1 MDKQWQSLS
10 DDEVRQ
16 IRVKYA
22 GLSWIEG
29 FWRFYNDIEQALT
42 PIIKTSQKN

>member
-1 MDKQWQSLS
+1 MDKQWQSLT

-29 FWRFYNDIEQALT
+29 FWRFYNDIEQAL
-42 PIIKTSQKN
+42 KEKNHG